1 MAKSLHHKEL
11 FRPIQLRK
19 EDSGVAKRL
28 LRIFGRPIVSEFAL
42 ILVAL
47 GTVFVFAY
55 VFLDFRV
62 SKFVSLFGL

>member
-1 MAKSLHHKEL
+1 M
-11 FRPIQLRK
+11 IQQAGIIPPHLLPK
-19 EDSGVAKRL
+19 NDNGVAKRL
-28 LRIFGRPIVSEFAL
+28 LRFYGRPFAIEFVL

-62 SKFVSLFGL
+62 SKYMSLVGL